1 METSNVLNRPKL
13 ENQNT
18 QYVNKTRRKLA
29 YISVNVFWHMLL
41 AYSAHAFLFLEK
53 RIFRCSWPN
62 VLAIKMQW
70 PAVAHRFSSFDVSAE
85 NVTDSTFISLS
96 ITPWLPVD
104 LQMAHYLSRIVDLF
118 FKKSFKQICLA
129 VKFLSNTWSC
139 SYWVRDCRYVGL
151 RSLIRYTWFKVIPL
165 KLFYYQT
172 FFETWPG

>member
-1 METSNVLNRPKL
+1 
-13 ENQNT
+13 
-18 QYVNKTRRKLA
+18 
-29 YISVNVFWHMLL
+29 MLL

-104 LQMAHYLSRIVDLF
+104 LRMAHYLSRIVDLF
-118 FKKSFKQICLA
+118 LKKVSNKSAWLSSF
-129 VKFLSNTWSC
+129 
-139 SYWVRDCRYVGL
+139 CRTLG
-151 RSLIRYTWFKVIPL
+151 RALIESVIVDMWDL
-165 KLFYYQT
+165 NH
-172 FFETWPG
+172 